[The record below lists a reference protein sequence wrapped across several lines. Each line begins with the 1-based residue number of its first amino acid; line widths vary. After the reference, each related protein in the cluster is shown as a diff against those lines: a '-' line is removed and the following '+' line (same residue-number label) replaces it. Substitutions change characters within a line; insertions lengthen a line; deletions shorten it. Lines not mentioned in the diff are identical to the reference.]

1 MKTIRAS
8 SNQGFVLYAILIV
21 VILSAMVAV
30 SLLYATKSAEKASVA
45 GEQGEQAW
53 AVAMSGVYKAIWMA
67 MSAKSSS
74 EDLTNNP
81 DEFKEQLVLD
91 DGSDKWYFTVYH
103 WNGNEENE
111 DNIAYGLEDEAGKI
125 NLKYLPKSVLDAAKE
140 TVLLSAL
147 NEKSSSSD
155 GFDLAGLDTD
165 LFSMEEDSS
174 LSGENAAPSETS
186 ENGNGEN
193 SLENAPEAKKELPAL
208 TGTNSAPQFEFL
220 DAFVKEKGY
229 NVQTLYGRDLDMNL
243 KADSGSEDVGDAFQS
258 GIASGSL
265 GMGLRHSLTTISYDL
280 NVNSSGEA
288 RINLNST
295 NSSLSQL
302 GLSEQTQAF
311 IEAMQRNG
319 RTIQNLSMLLNAN
332 ERLQNEE
339 GAEQEYSVELT
350 DEEMETLFDNCT
362 TIDQKYL
369 PGLINVNTASVEVL
383 EVLPGL
389 DETDA
394 EAIVDAREGLMSD
407 QMTTP
412 AWLIQQGTLD
422 TEKFQAIY
430 PYITTRS
437 WQYHFYVAG
446 YSIPSGR
453 YCVLEVI
460 ADTAE
465 GQPRTLMMRDLTR
478 LGMPFKVETE
488 ESDNAVEDAA

>member
-1 MKTIRAS
+1 
-8 SNQGFVLYAILIV
+8 
-21 VILSAMVAV
+21 
-30 SLLYATKSAEKASVA
+30 
-45 GEQGEQAW
+45 
-53 AVAMSGVYKAIWMA
+53 
-67 MSAKSSS
+67 
-74 EDLTNNP
+74 
-81 DEFKEQLVLD
+81 
-91 DGSDKWYFTVYH
+91 
-103 WNGNEENE
+103 
-111 DNIAYGLEDEAGKI
+111 
-125 NLKYLPKSVLDAAKE
+125 
-140 TVLLSAL
+140 
-147 NEKSSSSD
+147 
-155 GFDLAGLDTD
+155 
-165 LFSMEEDSS
+165 
-174 LSGENAAPSETS
+174 
-186 ENGNGEN
+186 
-193 SLENAPEAKKELPAL
+193 
-208 TGTNSAPQFEFL
+208 
-220 DAFVKEKGY
+220 
-229 NVQTLYGRDLDMNL
+229 MNL

>member
-1 MKTIRAS
+1 MKTIQS
-8 SNQGFVLYAILIV
+8 TSNQGFVLYAILIV

-67 MSAKSSS
+67 LSAKSNP
-74 EDLTNNP
+74 EDLTDNP

-103 WNGNEENE
+103 WNGSDESE
-111 DNIAYGLEDEAGKI
+111 DSIAYGLEDEAGKV
-125 NLKYLPKSVLDAAKE
+125 NLKYLPQSVLSAAKE

-147 NEKSSSSD
+147 NEKNVSTD
-155 GFDLAGLDTD
+155 GFNMDALDTN
-165 LFSMEEDSS
+165 LFSTEEDSK
-174 LSGENAAPSETS
+174 LLGENAGASGTIEN
-186 ENGNGEN
+186 ENG
-193 SLENAPEAKKELPAL
+193 ENAPEKTQETKKELPVL

-220 DAFVKEKGY
+220 DAFAKEKGY

-265 GMGLRHSLTTISYDL
+265 GMGLRHSLTTVSYDL

-295 NSSLSQL
+295 NSTLSQL
-302 GLSEQTQAF
+302 GLSEQTLAF
-311 IEAMQRNG
+311 IEAMRRNG

-332 ERLQNEE
+332 ERLQNED
-339 GAEQEYSVELT
+339 GTEQEYSVELT
-350 DEEMETLFDNCT
+350 DEEMDTLFDSCT

-394 EAIVDAREGLMSD
+394 EAIVDAREGLMAD

-412 AWLIQQGTLD
+412 AWLVQQGTLD

-465 GQPRTLMMRDLTR
+465 DQPRTLMLRDLTR

-488 ESDNAVEDAA
+488 ESDNVAEDAS